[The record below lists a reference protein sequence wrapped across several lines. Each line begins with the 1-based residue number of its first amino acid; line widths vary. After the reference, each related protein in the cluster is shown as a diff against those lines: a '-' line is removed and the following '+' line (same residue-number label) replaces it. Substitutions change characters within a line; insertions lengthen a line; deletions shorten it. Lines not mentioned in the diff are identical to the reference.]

1 METVPFGLLSKGV
14 HDPAWWWAE
23 ASNLRASSD
32 AVVRFNLAHVFVW
45 NVEFQ
50 DEILDVSHVS
60 TFKLDV
66 VGLLST
72 HLEAVNLVHF

>member
-1 METVPFGLLSKGV
+1 M

-45 NVEFQ
+45 NVESKV
-50 DEILDVSHVS
+50 EIPDVPNVS
-60 TFKLDV
+60 TLRRR
-66 VGLLST
+66 LLLT
-72 HLEAVNLVHF
+72 VDTP

>member
-1 METVPFGLLSKGV
+1 MMFSYLRCV

-32 AVVRFNLAHVFVW
+32 AVVRFNLAHVFQT
-45 NVEFQ
+45 VEFQ
-50 DEILDVSHVS
+50 DEILHVPHVS

-72 HLEAVNLVHF
+72 HPEAVNFVHF